1 MSAATDDQARTWG
14 MICHLSAL
22 TMFLCIP
29 GANVL
34 GPLIVWLVKRNEIP
48 FVDDQGKEAVN
59 FQITLAIA
67 WLIIGI
73 LAYKVPLIGGLGLL
87 LLVFNLVF
95 MILASVAAKS
105 GTAYRYPFAFRLI
118 K

>member
-1 MSAATDDQARTWG
+1 MSQETNDQARTWG
-14 MICHLSAL
+14 MACHLSAL

-34 GPLIVWLVKRNEIP
+34 GPLVVWLMKKSEFP

-59 FQITLAIA
+59 FQITMAIA
-67 WLIIGI
+67 GVVIMV
-73 LAYKVPLIGGLGLL
+73 LAWIVPLIGGLGILL
-87 LLVFNLVF
+87 FVFNLVF
-95 MILASVAAKS
+95 MILGSIAAKN
-105 GTAYRYPFAFRLI
+105 GTAYRYPVALRLI